1 MKKTL
6 KIALCGTLCLALV
19 AALMVWL
26 KFGSLI
32 KGAMSVEKLD
42 DGLYY
47 MEYTGDDGFDGLV
60 EQGGAKTS
68 GELTSYI
75 INFLSQ
81 GYYKSEIKT
90 KKTDYGCSTLAART
104 SDGNV
109 LMGRN
114 FDYPSALGMIIHT
127 IPEHGYETITTF
139 NMEFYEFG
147 DGYKP
152 EGFRNQYMALA

>member
-6 KIALCGTLCLALV
+6 KIALCGTLCLVLV

-68 GELTSYI
+68 GELSGYI

-109 LMGRN
+109 LMGRAWIRN
-114 FDYPSALGMIIHT
+114 DNDLQ
-127 IPEHGYETITTF
+127 HGV
-139 NMEFYEFG
+139 
-147 DGYKP
+147 
-152 EGFRNQYMALA
+152 L